1 MPEYVLELYVAR
13 SDAAAMSSA
22 ARRARLAAEA
32 LTGEGTAVRYLRSI
46 FVAEYETCFLLY
58 EAASAD
64 AVRNAAGRAG
74 LPFDHVAE
82 VVAESNT
89 EETGPC
95 PSPMP

>member
-32 LTGEGTAVRYLRSI
+32 LTGEGTEVRYLRSI
-46 FVAEYETCFLLY
+46 FVAEDETCFLLY

-64 AVRNAAGRAG
+64 TVRTAAGRAG

-82 VVAESNT
+82 VVAESIT
-89 EETGPC
+89 KETGPC
-95 PSPMP
+95 PSPRP